1 LTIALAGTIV
11 KLVVAS
17 AEVGTKDSGR
27 GGVDVDEEVTSVG
40 SISTRDPP
48 VEVETTYTREASV
61 LDVALVLGCTRVVD
75 RETVCGLLTECLH
88 DVSSIAFVVH
98 LLVVCSLAF
107 NIRLFFAIGCF
118 FDEGH

>member
-75 RETVCGLLTECLH
+75 CETVCSLLT
-88 DVSSIAFVVH
+88 VFT
-98 LLVVCSLAF
+98 
-107 NIRLFFAIGCF
+107 
-118 FDEGH
+118 